1 MLVPRFHRLNFSP
14 EISQIIQM
22 VAQNPGSFFLDSS
35 DSTHPRSRYSYA
47 GINPQ
52 KIISGD
58 DSPWLKLEEAYA
70 TKNRILVGYLSY
82 ESGINRE
89 LVPQA
94 LPTVVPIPLYQFGAF
109 DSILMLDHRE
119 KKSFLISWS
128 LSPDQLK
135 KEENVWRD
143 ALEKTFIHP
152 EKNQASFDIQIP
164 WSFAAYE
171 NKIGK
176 IKKYLEA
183 GDIYQINLT
192 GRFEGKT
199 DWSTQDI
206 YNRLRQIS
214 PAPYSALINGGS
226 FQILSASPES
236 FIEIKDEKIF
246 TKPIKGTRKRGKTL
260 EEDKQLR
267 TELLSSVK
275 DRAELLMIVDLER
288 NDLGKICEYGSVK
301 ADPIF
306 EVESFAQVH
315 HLVATISGR
324 LKKNITPIDALKS
337 IFPGG
342 SVTGAPKI
350 RAMEIIAELEENPRS
365 VYTGALGFIWP
376 DGTSAFNIPIR
387 TLTKSDKKV
396 YFHAGGGIVADSD
409 PREEYEEML
418 LKTEGILKA
427 LQINGP
433 TKK

>member
-1 MLVPRFHRLNFSP
+1 MLAPRLHSLSFFP
-14 EISQIIQM
+14 TTDQIVQM
-22 VAQNPGSFFLDSS
+22 VSQNSGSFFLDSA
-35 DSTHPRSRYSYA
+35 DSTHPHSRYSYA

-58 DSPWLKLEEAYA
+58 DSPWSKLEEIYA
-70 TKNRILVGYLSY
+70 EKKGILVGYLSY
-82 ESGINRE
+82 ETG
-89 LVPQA
+89 
-94 LPTVVPIPLYQFGAF
+94 PIPLYQFGIF
-109 DSILMLDHRE
+109 DSILMLDHLT
-119 KKSFLISWS
+119 KKSRLISWS
-128 LSPDQLK
+128 LSANQLQ
-135 KEENVWRD
+135 KEETLWREI
-143 ALEKTFIHP
+143 LEKHILHQ
-152 EKNQASFDIQIP
+152 EKNQDSSEIKIP
-164 WSFAAYE
+164 WSFADYE
-171 NKIGK
+171 NKIRK

-192 GRFEGKT
+192 GRFEGET
-199 DWSTQDI
+199 NRSVHDI

-236 FIEIKDEKIF
+236 FLEIKDEKIS
-246 TKPIKGTRKRGKTL
+246 TRPIKGTRKRGKTV
-260 EEDKQLR
+260 EEDNQLKN
-267 TELLSSVK
+267 ELLSSAK

-306 EVESFAQVH
+306 TVESFAQVH
-315 HLVATISGR
+315 HLVTTISGQ
-324 LKKNITPIDALKS
+324 LKKNITPVDALKS

-376 DGTSAFNIPIR
+376 DGTSTFNIPIR
-387 TLTKSDKKV
+387 TLTKVGKKV

-427 LQINGP
+427 LSY
-433 TKK
+433 